1 MLVCNLCTCKYIY
14 TYMYMYVYVHRSQQ
28 SMVLVCKTYWNLLL
42 LEYLTQQETLR
53 NLYECYYLTA
63 GIINTEVL
71 FV

>member
-1 MLVCNLCTCKYIY
+1 
-14 TYMYMYVYVHRSQQ
+14 MYMYVYIHRSQQ
-28 SMVLVCKTYWNLLL
+28 SMVLVYKTYWNLLL